1 MFNNKYITRYNVIS
15 KQTLHFSTILLF
27 NSDHGISSNSYFF
40 RLFVSITIE
49 KGGRGG
55 GGRGSLSLLLSS
67 RAYESGCN
75 GKVSP

>member
-49 KGGRGG
+49 KGGRGEG
-55 GGRGSLSLLLSS
+55 GGEVS
-67 RAYESGCN
+67 RYYYRLVRRA
-75 GKVSP
+75 VATAR